1 MVFEFLKKIA
11 INVIKDEYLIIKK
24 GDEGIIRDG
33 VFSPCDFSLHTLVDK
48 TNNFIL
54 EKGKY
59 KISLRDRDEVGE
71 NDPVGMFVID
81 NLRDSYEKFWCSEK
95 IINNYLCENRI
106 NFFHEIFITCK
117 KYLRGR
123 IIDVGCGSGDFLKI
137 INENNI
143 DCEIHGFDFSSSAL
157 QRCKKNIPKGHF
169 VNGNIY
175 EVAYLDK
182 MFNVIFCIE
191 VLEHLE
197 KPAEVLKEILRICK
211 RDGIIII
218 AIPNGIYDD
227 YIGHLNFWTLS
238 EFKELI
244 TGADLVNFHYLED
257 NKTMLFI
264 LKGNGN

>member
-1 MVFEFLKKIA
+1 MNFLKTIFSYLLEKRYIA
-11 INVIKDEYLIIKK
+11 IPKNA
-24 GDEGIIRDG
+24 EGIIKDG
-33 VFSPCDFSLHTLVDK
+33 AFSPCNLSSHILVDK
-48 TNNFIL
+48 GKNLIL

-71 NDPVGMFVID
+71 NDPVGMFVVD
-81 NLRDSYEKFWCSEK
+81 NLRASYEKFWGSEK
-95 IINNYLCENRI
+95 IINNYLCENRV
-106 NFFHEIFITCK
+106 NFFHEIFNTCK

-123 IIDVGCGSGDFLKI
+123 LIDVGCGSGDFLKI

-143 DCEIHGFDFSSSAL
+143 DCEIHGFDFSSSAI

-169 VNGNIY
+169 LNGNIY
-175 EVAYLDK
+175 EMAYLDK

-197 KPAEVLKEILRICK
+197 KPAEVLKEMLRICK

-218 AIPNGIYDD
+218 TIPNGIYDD
-227 YIGHLNFWTLS
+227 YIGHLNFWTES

-244 TGADLVNFHYLED
+244 TGADLVNCHYLED